1 MQSNSNSNGRRDSC
15 RPLSAQPVA
24 EEKVADERKKGAFRI
39 HPLFLL
45 VGVWYAFTGKL
56 FLFFISAL
64 VAVQHELAHAFAA
77 AKLGYRLNA
86 VVLMPFGAIIDG
98 DLECLRL
105 KDEISVAAWG
115 PLCNLIT
122 AAFFVAIWWLAPTV
136 YAFTDTVV
144 QASLSVAL
152 VNFLPAYPLDGGRI
166 LKCALTRAYAKSNP
180 DASTAERNAAKVC
193 KIASMVCSTL
203 ALGAFLLTCLRG
215 EANFSLLTF
224 GIFLL
229 VGAFGNKDNSAV
241 YARLDFSV
249 SDVLKNG
256 AEIRRVAVPH
266 TLPVKDALKF
276 LSKDY
281 YLVLEV
287 YGEREEYLFD
297 LPQNLFS
304 DLFLRAPTPY
314 TSLGFLCE
322 NLPKKSKNG
331 QKYGVF

>member
-1 MQSNSNSNGRRDSC
+1 MQATERNSGRQESC
-15 RPLSAQPVA
+15 RPLSAPPAA
-24 EEKVADERKKGAFRI
+24 EKRGAEKSKKGAFRI

-64 VAVQHELAHAFAA
+64 VALQHELAHAFAA

-98 DLECLRL
+98 DLDELRL
-105 KDEISVAAWG
+105 KDEISVAVWG

-122 AAFFVAIWWLAPTV
+122 AAFFVAIWWLAPTM
-136 YAFTDTVV
+136 YAFTDTIV

-166 LKCALTRAYAKSNP
+166 LKCALNRAYAKSNP
-180 DASTAERNAAKVC
+180 DTRAAGRKSIAVC
-193 KIASMVCSTL
+193 RAVSILCAAL
-203 ALGAFLLTCLRG
+203 ALGGFVVTCILG
-215 EANFSLLTF
+215 KTNLSLLTF
-224 GIFLL
+224 GVFLL
-229 VGAFGNKDNSAV
+229 VGAFGNKDKAAV

-249 SDVLKNG
+249 ADVLKKG
-256 AEIRRVAVPH
+256 AEIRRVAVPCS
-266 TLPVKDALKF
+266 LPVKDVLNF

-287 YGEREEYLFD
+287 YGEGEEYLFD
-297 LPQNLFS
+297 LPQNAFS

-314 TSLGFLCE
+314 VTLQFLCE
-322 NLPKKSKNG
+322 NSPKKSKNG
-331 QKYGVF
+331 QKKGVF